1 MVISP
6 ALRGI
11 SLILALLDEKVDFG
25 KRLVKTSALRWLQE
39 GSGLYLTGQVFA
51 AYSSRERIYAFS
63 TIDFG
68 APAGVGFRKAQLA
81 SACLPKPRR
90 RQGPF

>member
-1 MVISP
+1 MAISP

-11 SLILALLDEKVDFG
+11 SRILALLDEQIDFR
-25 KRLVKTSALRWLQE
+25 KKSVKTSAFKWLQDQ
-39 GSGLYLTGQVFA
+39 SGFYLTGQVVA
-51 AYSSRERIYAFS
+51 AYNQVRL
-63 TIDFG
+63 TPQNFG
-68 APAGVGFRKAQLA
+68 GPRKAGFRKAQLA